1 MTTYDNMKHDHSH
14 DDAGRQ
20 WADAKLEAW
29 LDGDLSAIDGARFEK
44 LLASDEWL
52 QNESDLARSIS
63 DTFASMDDVRCP
75 DDVTAQI
82 MTHVRRDWV
91 MQLPRRLKDG
101 FGRMASAG
109 LRPALAM
116 MLLLVVVISSTWIS
130 RNPAVPTGQDAEV
143 AQALE
148 DVKMALAVLADAG
161 RTTGTTVSN
170 EVIGPYVVRPMA
182 KGMNSVIEN

>member
-1 MTTYDNMKHDHSH
+1 MTMHDNMKQDHSH
-14 DDAGRQ
+14 DDPGRQ

-29 LDGDLSAIDGARFEK
+29 LDGDLDAVDGERFEK
-44 LLASDEWL
+44 LLATDDWL
-52 QNESDLARSIS
+52 QSESDRARMIS
-63 DTFASMDDVRCP
+63 DAFASMDDVRCP

-82 MTHVRRDWV
+82 MSHVRRDWV

-101 FGRMASAG
+101 FGRMAAAG

-116 MLLLVVVISSTWIS
+116 MLLLVVVISSTWIN
-130 RNPAVPTGQDAEV
+130 RNPASPVGQEAEV
-143 AQALE
+143 AQALQ

>member
-1 MTTYDNMKHDHSH
+1 
-14 DDAGRQ
+14 
-20 WADAKLEAW
+20 
-29 LDGDLSAIDGARFEK
+29 
-44 LLASDEWL
+44 
-52 QNESDLARSIS
+52 
-63 DTFASMDDVRCP
+63 MDDVRCP
-75 DDVTAQI
+75 DVVTAQV
-82 MTHVRRDWV
+82 MTHVRRDWI

-116 MLLLVVVISSTWIS
+116 MLLLVVVISSTWIN
-130 RNPAVPTGQDAEV
+130 RNPAGPAGQEAEV